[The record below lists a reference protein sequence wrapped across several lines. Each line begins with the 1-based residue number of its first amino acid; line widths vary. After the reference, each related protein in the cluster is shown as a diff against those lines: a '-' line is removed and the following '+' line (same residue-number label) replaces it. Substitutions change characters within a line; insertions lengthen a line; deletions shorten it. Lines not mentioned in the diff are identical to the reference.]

1 MKRER
6 RHASSVMPTRCA
18 GTGHESRVAY
28 HHLLPLMR
36 HWLRTAFCLLPS
48 VLLVG
53 CEWFTDFRRQPKVDP
68 WESVADSIPPRAN
81 PQFSVPM
88 HGTSAPGFAFGR
100 GATIADVNAM
110 SSIAN
115 PVAADERS
123 LRSGAQ
129 QYQINCAVC
138 HGARGEGDGPVT
150 RFGFPPIRIGSGSNA
165 ATTLSDGYIFGII
178 RNGRGLMPPY
188 NRLEEG
194 ERWDLINY
202 LRTLQRAAAGAPAA
216 PSAIGRPGETGALVP
231 GPSATAPTRPAPF
244 FRPTSAVPSATP
256 VPATPNTSR
265 P

>member
-1 MKRER
+1 LGR
-6 RHASSVMPTRCA
+6 RPVSHILYP
-18 GTGHESRVAY
+18 
-28 HHLLPLMR
+28 LL
-36 HWLRTAFCLLPS
+36 LLS
-48 VLLVG
+48 LSG
-53 CEWFTDFRRQPKVDP
+53 CEWFTDFRRQPKIDP
-68 WESVADSIPPRAN
+68 WESVADSIPPRGN
-81 PQFSVPM
+81 PQLSVPT
-88 HGTSAPGFAFGR
+88 HGTAAPGFAYGR

-110 SSIAN
+110 SAIAN
-115 PVAADERS
+115 PVAADDRS

-138 HGARGEGDGPVT
+138 HGAQGNGDGAVT
-150 RFGFPPIRIGSGSNA
+150 RFGFPPIRIGAGSNA

-188 NRLEEG
+188 NRIEEG

-216 PSAIGRPGETGALVP
+216 PAAIGRPGETGALVP

-244 FRPTSAVPSATP
+244 SKPAPAAAPSAAP
-256 VPATPNTSR
+256 PPATPTTPR

>member
-1 MKRER
+1 M
-6 RHASSVMPTRCA
+6 RHRPRQASSVMHHHASGVASQHGP
-18 GTGHESRVAY
+18 RV
-28 HHLLPLMR
+28 MR
-36 HWLRTAFCLLPS
+36 RWLRTAVRLLPS
-48 VLLVG
+48 VFLVS

-68 WESVADSIPPRAN
+68 WESVADSIPPRGN
-81 PQFSVPM
+81 PQFSVPT
-88 HGTSAPGFAFGR
+88 HGTAAPGFAYAR

-115 PVAADERS
+115 PVAADDRS

-138 HGARGEGDGPVT
+138 HGALGEGDGAVT
-150 RFGFPPIRIGSGSNA
+150 RFGFPPIRIGAGSNA

-188 NRLEEG
+188 NRIEEG

-202 LRTLQRAAAGAPAA
+202 LRTIQRAAAGAPAA
-216 PSAIGRPGETGALVP
+216 PPAIGRPGETGALVP

-244 FRPTSAVPSATP
+244 FKPPAAVAPSAA
-256 VPATPNTSR
+256 PAPAAPNTSR